1 MLSKIV
7 INMTQVILHHIPKFQ
22 GGSLNPLGGV
32 RGRTDTHTDRQT
44 HTHTEGLPA
53 LII

>member
-1 MLSKIV
+1 MA
-7 INMTQVILHHIPKFQ
+7 QVILHHMPNSQ
-22 GGSLNPLGGV
+22 GDSLNPLGGV
-32 RGRTDTHTDRQT
+32 RGRKDR